1 MDPVV
6 LDLVLPRTLQFVQCV
21 PHLWNYTSFYGK
33 KTEEVSKKV
42 CQGEEEKIQR
52 KLAMLR
58 RWKGKLGSL
67 KVFNN

>member
-1 MDPVV
+1 MDPVL

-21 PHLWNYTSFYGK
+21 PDLWNWTSFYAK
-33 KTEEVSKKV
+33 KTEVVSKKV

-58 RWKGKLGSL
+58 RWKGKLGKL